1 MLYAVQK
8 ITNQKKETMKT
19 KTAHFKIDSALKR
32 RVREEKPK
40 NVFMRDWWT
49 VLIVAGLEAV
59 KK

>member
-1 MLYAVQK
+1 
-8 ITNQKKETMKT
+8 MKT